1 MKINPTILKETGHVA
16 VGVLIGDA
24 LMIAVF
30 ALLHKLDHTV
40 FLGALLGSAAAVG
53 NFFVM
58 GLMIQKALDDP
69 DRTKAIVQRSYTMRM
84 LAMVVVMI
92 VGFAAPCFHV
102 VAVVVPFLLPGLTIQ
117 AMRLLGMYKPEKKG
131 GGEDEA

>member
-1 MKINPTILKETGHVA
+1 MKINPTILKETAHVA

-24 LMIAVF
+24 VMLAVF
-30 ALLHKLDHTV
+30 ALLQKLNYTV
-40 FLGALLGSAAAVG
+40 LLGALLGSVAAVA

-58 GLMIQKALDDP
+58 GLMLQKALDDP
-69 DRTKAIVQRSYTMRM
+69 EHTKAIVQRSYTLRM

-102 VAVVVPFLLPGLTIQ
+102 VAVVIPFLLPGITIQ
-117 AMRLLGMYKPEKKG
+117 AMRILGLYKPREKG
-131 GGEDEA
+131 GEA